1 MSKVILALCLLLA
14 ITMVCADGDLARAK
28 WGHRHHNHHNHHSHH
43 RHHPHTHIPH
53 AHTPAPVPPAVVV
66 PKMPCKMQT
75 CKNVCVEKDVKL
87 GTGKYAIMYKENVCA
102 LDAKCVAANK
112 KCEPQLIALMKAA
125 AAAEAALEAASKAKN
140 AAKGDHAKAKAAE
153 EASAKE
159 LGAAKAALDA
169 AQQLVDEATSAAA
182 TAKAQFGEN
191 SRIYTKREE
200 AAQHALKTFHAIK
213 KEHLHAQA
221 GFKGAGSAE
230 DKAYKAYEAS
240 LAKHCDAEARF
251 AAIVASIGHPIK
263 EAECK
268 GYKGAEKR
276 FTIGSQSKSC
286 TKCVSGGTGY
296 TCAKEINKSN
306 WAGSDT
312 YPDRFQ
318 VSYSGDKICV
328 KRVDAKGLNCHGWGM
343 NLRFNCHQGIQTS
356 ATAMPCNM
364 KVCNQI
370 CTEKKSS
377 LDFHKY
383 SIGYDVMEC
392 VDDTACIN
400 ANNKCRATLMGVMKA
415 AQDAEVS
422 LKGAADAKA
431 KAKNDHAKAEAATA
445 AAKAEM
451 EAAKKAMDA
460 AEDEFKAAETAAAA
474 AKASKVSS
482 QKASSAADSKLEAQ
496 VKAYDAAKKSHLESQ
511 AAYHG
516 AKSKAAEALKKY
528 NEAVKKH
535 CDYESLHT
543 KLVKQINHGHLATNE
558 CGKDFACPEGY
569 KPYANHMI
577 CPGGG
582 TCCGAGWTKSCGQG
596 CAKAKCDAFKGE
608 WIPLNYSTNPYTCK
622 TNSGGIK
629 KATEEELLMEIEE
642 FDELKDDA

>member
-1 MSKVILALCLLLA
+1 M
-14 ITMVCADGDLARAK
+14 
-28 WGHRHHNHHNHHSHH
+28 
-43 RHHPHTHIPH
+43 
-53 AHTPAPVPPAVVV
+53 
-66 PKMPCKMQT
+66 
-75 CKNVCVEKDVKL
+75 
-87 GTGKYAIMYKENVCA
+87 
-102 LDAKCVAANK
+102 
-112 KCEPQLIALMKAA
+112 
-125 AAAEAALEAASKAKN
+125 
-140 AAKGDHAKAKAAE
+140 
-153 EASAKE
+153 
-159 LGAAKAALDA
+159 
-169 AQQLVDEATSAAA
+169 
-182 TAKAQFGEN
+182 GE
-191 SRIYTKREE
+191 
-200 AAQHALKTFHAIK
+200 IK
-213 KEHLHAQA
+213 
-221 GFKGAGSAE
+221 
-230 DKAYKAYEAS
+230 
-240 LAKHCDAEARF
+240 
-251 AAIVASIGHPIK
+251 
-263 EAECK
+263 
-268 GYKGAEKR
+268 
-276 FTIGSQSKSC
+276 
-286 TKCVSGGTGY
+286 
-296 TCAKEINKSN
+296 KSN

-558 CGKDFACPEGY
+558 CGKEA
-569 KPYANHMI
+569 I
-577 CPGGG
+577 
-582 TCCGAGWTKSCGQG
+582 
-596 CAKAKCDAFKGE
+596 
-608 WIPLNYSTNPYTCK
+608 
-622 TNSGGIK
+622 
-629 KATEEELLMEIEE
+629 EEELLTEIEE
-642 FDELKDDA
+642 FDELKDDALMDVDAKEESDSQGSWKFAKQIADRAKAAKATAAKVRAAFKAAAARAKALHAKARAAVAKAAAAAKKAKAPAAPKPALKGGR